1 MAVLASHE
9 PCVMDVQHHA
19 AAAADRIGRQLRL
32 EARCAAM
39 CPVR

>member
-9 PCVMDVQHHA
+9 PCVTGVQYPA
-19 AAAADRIGRQLRL
+19 AAAADRIGRQLRRL
-32 EARCAAM
+32 VAPPAM